1 MTLDKAT
8 VIVKIS
14 QAHKEKF
21 LKIKESENITQ
32 VKLIEKLIDIYD
44 DYQELKTKSAQIQY
58 EELDYNEIG
67 LEVVDNQD
75 ASLQENEI
83 EIVAQASKNI
93 NFSWQQI
100 VKDSL
105 LQLAKDLNGIGKN
118 QPNLDSMS
126 DEQLKHQKFSGV
138 PEDRISNA
146 IEAIQNHNDR
156 QSEKSDKYCITKGIA
171 SIWVPGICC

>member
-44 DYQELKTKSAQIQY
+44 DYQELKSKSAQSQY

>member
-21 LKIKESENITQ
+21 IKIKESENITQ